1 MRQPVI
7 QQKAKRTI
15 DCDRRGSLTISS
27 SKQINELISP
37 NWTIGPCQNI
47 KRALTGRRE
56 YYFSRLAWHG
66 GAHMSYP
73 AEYVTLRRE
82 KNELLINSFSGKIQK
97 LALLSQVP
105 IVPRARKRL
114 TRAIDDP
121 PKKRD

>member
-1 MRQPVI
+1 
-7 QQKAKRTI
+7 
-15 DCDRRGSLTISS
+15 
-27 SKQINELISP
+27 
-37 NWTIGPCQNI
+37 
-47 KRALTGRRE
+47 
-56 YYFSRLAWHG
+56 
-66 GAHMSYP
+66 MSYP